1 MDTPNSSPS
10 TFNTDLQLSSVFT
23 LDDLIDSNLLPVL
36 GNDVPELSF
45 TPTSP
50 DSSSSRVNTFLRW
63 PSEENNTLT
72 FLKAAPGLLFGN
84 LSQIDTD
91 VEPTADTQGASA
103 MLKPLNQNLHDQW
116 YEAENVMNSL
126 SQPLCERY
134 PDLIFYVSKRRLPT
148 RMDLASRFQ
157 DGVLPMVC
165 STS

>member
-10 TFNTDLQLSSVFT
+10 TFNTDLQLSSVLT

-63 PSEENNTLT
+63 PSEENDTLT

-91 VEPTADTQGASA
+91 VESTADTQGASA

-116 YEAENVMNSL
+116 YGAENVMNSL
-126 SQPLCERY
+126 SQPLSVK
-134 PDLIFYVSKRRLPT
+134 DTLT
-148 RMDLASRFQ
+148 
-157 DGVLPMVC
+157 
-165 STS
+165 